1 MRVHVVRRQAPALS
15 AGTPP
20 SGKVEML
27 RNMKQTLRLGL
38 TGLALASTVAA
49 SGLDAH
55 AAAFEAKTMR
65 ETLSAREVER
75 PLILGKGWVEFG
87 LGMDYKVASGAWDG
101 SGEQLDWSADAGEA
115 FDGARFTYTTQ
126 RLGLRYGIT
135 RRGELYW
142 TVKSHHISL
151 ANDQLGTELSQ
162 FGLGDP
168 RFGYKFELFRSL
180 APVTS
185 VILYGDYKAPA
196 GNESPGNYVGGPT
209 TFSSFIMTTGT
220 PDAEFGLRAKRQVGP
235 IALEGGV
242 GYIQRFSG
250 VVQYVIETE
259 LNQFSGRIKPGN
271 VTKADA
277 SLLVGLGPVALD
289 AGALLQ
295 VRDDTRV
302 GPTAAGLFPAKNLA
316 VVEESGGWSLDAT
329 GGFTFNMTRGVDLV
343 GAVTVPVRG
352 EDLMFFPIEDIHP
365 TRGNTYSGTVE
376 FRY

>member
-1 MRVHVVRRQAPALS
+1 MHR
-15 AGTPP
+15 T
-20 SGKVEML
+20 ML
-27 RNMKQTLRLGL
+27 QTLRFGMAGL
-38 TGLALASTVAA
+38 VAAGTGVVSTV
-49 SGLDAH
+49 DAH

-75 PLILGKGWVEFG
+75 PLILGKGWLEFG
-87 LGMDYKVASGAWDG
+87 LGLDYKLADGAWDG
-101 SGEQLDWSADAGEA
+101 AGEELDWSEAAGPDA
-115 FDGARFTYTTQ
+115 DGARFTYTTQ
-126 RLGLRYGIT
+126 RIGLRYGIT

-142 TVKSHHISL
+142 TIKTHYLSL
-151 ANDQLGTELSQ
+151 VNDRLGTDLAQ

-185 VILYGDYKAPA
+185 VIVYADYKAPA

-220 PDAEFGLRAKRQVGP
+220 PDAEVGLRAKRQVGP
-235 IALEGGV
+235 VAIEAGF
-242 GYIQRFSG
+242 GYVQRFSG
-250 VVQYVIETE
+250 VVQYVIENE

-271 VTKADA
+271 ITKADA
-277 SLLVGLGPVALD
+277 ELVVGLGPVALD
-289 AGALLQ
+289 VGALLQ
-295 VRDDTRV
+295 IRDDTRI
-302 GPTAAGLFPAKNLA
+302 GATAAGLFPAKNLA
-316 VVEESGGWSLDAT
+316 AVAESGGWALDAT
-329 GGFTFNMTRGVDLV
+329 SGFTFNMTRGVDLV
-343 GAVTVPVRG
+343 GAVNVPIRG